1 MSDATTV
8 MQRLDEIAAEL
19 DTRSKE
25 ANVVERELGGYK
37 DRDGTE
43 VKGVQQLY
51 DDWMDEFEV
60 GLWNASEA
68 GSKLPPEPMRE
79 RLGRR
84 AMPPEMLGA
93 QRMLMS
99 KRKRLEKRVSTLRA
113 ELSAQQSILGALRS
127 EAEASGAGLRRAT

>member
-1 MSDATTV
+1 MSDATTC
-8 MQRLDEIAAEL
+8 MARLDEIAAEL

-25 ANVVERELGGYK
+25 ANTVARELDGYR

-60 GLWNASEA
+60 GLWDASEA
-68 GSKLPPEPMRE
+68 GSKLPSEPMRE

-93 QRMLMS
+93 QRMLSS
-99 KRKRLEKRVSTLRA
+99 KRKRLEKRVSTLKA
-113 ELSAQQSILGALRS
+113 EMEAQRSLLSAYKLECEGSGASLRS
-127 EAEASGAGLRRAT
+127 AA